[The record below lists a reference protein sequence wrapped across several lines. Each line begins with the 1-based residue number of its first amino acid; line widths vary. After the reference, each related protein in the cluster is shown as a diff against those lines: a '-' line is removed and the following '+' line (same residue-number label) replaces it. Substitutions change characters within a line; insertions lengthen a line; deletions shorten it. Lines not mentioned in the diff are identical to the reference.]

1 MSTLLIAGPLALD
14 DLAQGTGLIGGV
26 GGYAAIAAAPLA
38 RTQLWARGGTGYTPQ
53 LRSILERR
61 AIDLSGTSWEGATP
75 RGAAQGFLANGPLL
89 SDVEP
94 TSAEDLGG
102 VLLIGLPP
110 EEWRIAQDAVKRLPG
125 GDTRLLVASPRP
137 DDLREPAFRTLCCSA
152 ADILVLSA
160 RRAIALSAA
169 ATPLGAARF
178 FQELGAK
185 SVVLTAGML
194 GGLLVYRQKVVTYPA
209 MPLEVVDPTGT
220 SAVFP
225 GALAAWCAGA
235 DKDDFRTIK
244 RGCAVASAVAGI
256 CLQGIGPKKLL
267 AADRKEYLER
277 YNRLHRLA
285 KF

>member
-14 DLAQGTGLIGGV
+14 DLAQGSGLIGGV

-38 RTQLWARGGTGYTPQ
+38 RTQSWARGGTGYTAE
-53 LRSILERR
+53 LRGILERR
-61 AIDLSGTSWEGATP
+61 AIDLSGTDWEGTTP
-75 RGAAQGFLANGPLL
+75 HGTAQGFLANGPLL
-89 SDVEP
+89 ADVEP

-110 EEWRIAQDAVKRLPG
+110 EEWRLAQDAVKRLPG

-137 DDLREPAFRTLCCSA
+137 QDLRDPAFRALCCGA

-160 RRAIALSAA
+160 ARAIELSAA
-169 ATPLGAARF
+169 ANPLAAARF

-209 MPLEVVDPTGT
+209 MPVEVVDPTGT